1 MIHLSEVLEIGN
13 GIFRF
18 IWIMMN
24 VNISI
29 PFTVRIG
36 ESFARKLIRFHK
48 KVYCFILLN
57 SGRDSSL
64 IKVED
69 RTNSGHVI
77 ANPFIVWITKFLKL
91 RSINSKKFKDLAE
104 VGMSHSHLEYS
115 RPPTLIWLT
124 QYFYGTKYSWW
135 NNM

>member
-24 VNISI
+24 VNITI
-29 PFTVRIG
+29 PFTVRVG
-36 ESFARKLIRFHK
+36 DSFARKLIQFHK
-48 KVYCFILLN
+48 KSSFILLN

-77 ANPFIVWITKFLKL
+77 ENPFIV
-91 RSINSKKFKDLAE
+91 
-104 VGMSHSHLEYS
+104 
-115 RPPTLIWLT
+115 
-124 QYFYGTKYSWW
+124 
-135 NNM
+135 